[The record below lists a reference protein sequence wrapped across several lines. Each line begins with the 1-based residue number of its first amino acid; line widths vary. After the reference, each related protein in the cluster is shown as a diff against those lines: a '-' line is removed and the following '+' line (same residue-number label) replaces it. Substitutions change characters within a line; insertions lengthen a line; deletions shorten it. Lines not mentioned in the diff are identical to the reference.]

1 MKQSRNSLQEIIAAR
16 KKGDLVGV
24 YSVCSANPRVI
35 EASVKFAVLEEIP
48 LLIEATCN
56 QVNQFGG
63 YTGML
68 PNQFAKFVWKLVEKH
83 HLNKESLT
91 LGGDHLGPFPWQDD
105 PVQSAMQKASQ
116 MVHDYVCAGYTKIHL
131 DASMKCA
138 DDDPDRPLDM
148 EISAARTAEICAVAE
163 KAAVQS
169 GRTDQIV
176 YVIGTEVPRPGGV
189 EIGED
194 EIKVTLVEDV
204 HETIEVTKKAF
215 LSRGLEQT
223 WERVIAVV
231 VQPGVEFGDNA
242 IYNYER
248 ERTKKLSEFI
258 RADKQLVFE
267 AHSTDYQT
275 GDALRQMV
283 EDNFTILKVGPE
295 LTFTYREAVF
305 ALELIE
311 IELLGGR
318 PDTKLSNL
326 RKVIDTVMLD
336 NPSYWRKYYRGRESE
351 QAFARKYSFSDRI
364 RYYWPNPIVQAA
376 LKQLFVNL
384 ERFDIPTQLISQY
397 LPVQHQKI
405 LQHRITKKPVALLE
419 DKIKEIL
426 LKYSSA
432 CGFG

>member
-16 KKGDLVGV
+16 KNGELVGV

-35 EASVKFAVLEEIP
+35 EASVKFAALKEIP

-68 PNQFAKFVWKLVEKH
+68 PDQFAKFVWELVEKH
-83 HLNKESLT
+83 HLNKESVT
-91 LGGDHLGPFPWQDD
+91 LGGDHLGPFPWQND
-105 PVQSAMQKASQ
+105 PVKSAMQKAKQ
-116 MVHDYVCAGYTKIHL
+116 MVHDYICAGYTKIHL

-138 DDDPDRPLDM
+138 DDDPGIPLDM
-148 EISAARTAEICAVAE
+148 EISATRAAEMCAVAE
-163 KAAVQS
+163 KAVVQS
-169 GRTDQIV
+169 GRTNQIV

-194 EIKVTLVEDV
+194 DIQVTVVEDV
-204 HETIEVTKKAF
+204 RETIDITKKAF
-215 LSRGLEQT
+215 LSRGLEQA

-231 VQPGVEFGDNA
+231 VQPGVEFGDNV

-248 ERTKKLSEFI
+248 ERAKKLSEFI
-258 RADKQLVFE
+258 GADKQLVFE

-311 IELLGGR
+311 TELFGGR

-326 RKVIDTVMLD
+326 RKVVDTVMLD
-336 NPSYWRKYYRGRESE
+336 DPSYWQKYYRGRESE
-351 QAFARKYSFSDRI
+351 QVFARKYSFSDRI
-364 RYYWPNPIVQAA
+364 RYYWPNHKIQVA

-384 ERFDIPTQLISQY
+384 ESIDIPTPLLSQY
-397 LPVQHQKI
+397 LPVQYQKI
-405 LQHRITKKPVALLE
+405 LQHGITKKPVALIE

-426 LKYSSA
+426 LKYASA